1 MQPVEFASFALAPP
15 VALETQKHARRPAVD
30 ALRNAGLEANGV
42 APLPPRAQTP
52 ATAVDGNGAPALPP
66 QFWARLA
73 TTQRDAPALA
83 SPLLILLNSAAAGL
97 PLLLDLVIG
106 N

>member
-15 VALETQKHARRPAVD
+15 VALETQQHARRPAVD
-30 ALRNAGLEANGV
+30 ALRNAGLEAIGV
-42 APLPPRAQTP
+42 APPPPRAQTP
-52 ATAVDGNGAPALPP
+52 ATAVDGNGLPALPP
-66 QFWARLA
+66 QFLARLA
-73 TTQRDAPALA
+73 TTQQDAPALA